1 MQKFF
6 TLLLISLFLTHAGN
20 TQVTRCA
27 TVEHEAVLKAKYPD
41 YEKRK
46 QEIEEYTHRYIQKNK
61 SQNKMEGT
69 VTIKIPIVFH
79 IVYKTAAQ
87 NISDARI
94 MEQIDILNADFRRLN
109 ADTTDTPVEF
119 QDVAAD
125 CNIEF
130 CLAIIDPDGNPTSGI
145 LRVETDVTTFD
156 FDDGIKFTAEGG
168 SDAWPA
174 DEYLNFWSGNI
185 GAFLLGYAQFPGG
198 PDATDGVVIHYQHVG
213 LEPAGYPYHLGRT
226 ATHEVGHWL
235 NLYHIWG
242 DDGSC
247 AGSDLCGDTPNQ
259 KVETYG
265 CPGFPK
271 TDICSADAPGI
282 MFQNYMDYTDDAC
295 MNIFT
300 QGQKDRIQSLFEPG
314 GERFN
319 LTNSE
324 GCGLQPYDAQAIT
337 ALPGGTICDLTVNP
351 VVTIKNHGT
360 VLLTSI
366 DILYNIDGGATST
379 YNWTG
384 SLITGA
390 TEAVS
395 LPAITTTEG
404 EHTLE
409 ATLENPNGFDDA
421 DAGDNTT
428 ETDFVVSLTA
438 LPLPLSQGF
447 ESSGFPYDGYT
458 LSNPDDYY
466 SWERTNDAAAL
477 GSYSIYM
484 NHYDNDANGQIDE
497 FVIPAYDLSG
507 MATINFT
514 FDVAYAL
521 YTTGGIY
528 SDTLEVLASD
538 DCGASWESVYKK
550 ANPDL
555 QTAPFT
561 ASSFVPE
568 DDEWRNEVIDL
579 TGYLGSSQLFVKF
592 RTISDYENNLYVDNI
607 NLNDGQQ
614 IGVINAS
621 NDFKLSLFPNP
632 ANDLLN
638 IKYNISQSG
647 NGTIMIYD
655 VLGKLIYNEI
665 ISTISGIN
673 IITIPVKELSAGYY
687 RIKLEIG
694 GMSASTPFVKE

>member
-1 MQKFF
+1 MQKILSI
-6 TLLLISLFLTHAGN
+6 LLLSLLI
-20 TQVTRCA
+20 TQTGIAQVNRCA

-41 YEKRK
+41 YEQKK
-46 QEIEEYTHRYIQKNK
+46 QEIEAFTNRYIQKNNI
-61 SQNKMEGT
+61 SNKMEGGI
-69 VTIKIPIVFH
+69 TIKIPVVFH

-94 MEQIDILNADFRRLN
+94 MEQLDILNADFNRLN
-109 ADTTDTPVEF
+109 ADTTDTPEEF

-125 CNIEF
+125 CDIEF
-130 CLAIIDPDGNPTSGI
+130 CLAIIDPDGNPTTGI

-174 DEYLNFWSGNI
+174 DSYLNFWSGNI

-198 PDATDGVVIHYQHVG
+198 PPATDGVVIHFQHVG
-213 LEPAGYPYHLGRT
+213 LDPAGYPYHLGRT

-242 DDGSC
+242 DDGGC
-247 AGSDLCGDTPNQ
+247 VGSDLCGDTPNQ

-265 CPGFPK
+265 CPAFPK
-271 TDICSADAPGI
+271 TDICSPDAPGI

-300 QGQKDRIQSLFEPG
+300 QGQKDRIMSLFEPG
-314 GERFN
+314 GERAG
-319 LTNSE
+319 LANSE
-324 GCGLQPYDAQAIT
+324 GCGLQPYDAQAISS
-337 ALPGGTICDLTVNP
+337 LPGGTVCDLTITP

-360 VLLTSI
+360 ETLTSI
-366 DILYNIDGGATST
+366 DIIYSIDGGATST
-379 YNWTG
+379 VNWTG
-384 SLITGA
+384 SLTTGEIEDVTLPEIIT
-390 TEAVS
+390 S
-395 LPAITTTEG
+395 EG

-409 ATLENPNGFDDA
+409 ATLENPNGFIDA

-428 ETDFVVSLTA
+428 ETEFIVSLTG

-458 LSNPDDYY
+458 IYNPDDYY
-466 SWERTNDAAAL
+466 TWERTNDAAAL
-477 GSYSIYM
+477 GTYSILM
-484 NHYDNDANGQIDE
+484 NHYDNAANGQIDD
-497 FVIPAYDLSG
+497 FVIPAYDLTG
-507 MATINFT
+507 MTDISFS

-521 YTTGGIY
+521 YTASGEF
-528 SDTLEVLASD
+528 SDTLEILISD
-538 DCGASWESVYKK
+538 DCGVSWESVYKK

-555 QTAPFT
+555 QTAPTT

-579 TGYLGSSQLFVKF
+579 TGYLGSAQLFVKF

-607 NLNDGQQ
+607 NLNDGEQ
-614 IGVINAS
+614 IGVINVS
-621 NDFKLSLFPNP
+621 NDFDMTVFPNP
-632 ANDLLN
+632 TNDLLN
-638 IKYNISQSG
+638 IRYHLTHT
-647 NGTIMIYD
+647 GTGTLMVYD
-655 VLGKLIYNEI
+655 IVGRMVYSDVVTTN
-665 ISTISGIN
+665 SGIN
-673 IITIPVKELSAGYY
+673 IITIPVHELSAGYY
-687 RIKLEIG
+687 RIKLETS
-694 GMSASTPFVKE
+694 GMNASVPFVKE

>member
-6 TLLLISLFLTHAGN
+6 TLLLISLFLTQAGN
-20 TQVTRCA
+20 AQVTRCA
-27 TVEHEAVLKAKYPD
+27 TVEHEAALKAKYPD
-41 YEKRK
+41 YEQRK
-46 QEIEEYTHRYIQKNK
+46 QEIEAYTNRYIQKNK
-61 SQNKMEGT
+61 SQNKMEGG

-109 ADTTDTPVEF
+109 ADTTDTPDEF
-119 QDVAAD
+119 GDVAAD
-125 CNIEF
+125 CNVEF
-130 CLAIIDPDGNPTSGI
+130 CLAVIDPDGNPTTGI

-156 FDDGIKFTAEGG
+156 FDDGIKFTADGG

-198 PDATDGVVIHYQHVG
+198 PAATDGVVIHYQHVG

-242 DDGSC
+242 DDGGC

-271 TDICSADAPGI
+271 TDICSPDDPGI

-300 QGQKDRIQSLFEPG
+300 QDQKDRIQSLFEPG

-366 DILYNIDGGATST
+366 DILYNIDGGPTST

-384 SLITGA
+384 SLVTGA

-421 DAGDNTT
+421 DAGDNTA
-428 ETDFVVSLTA
+428 ETDFLVSLTA

-447 ESSGFPYDGYT
+447 EASGFPYDGYT
-458 LSNPDDYY
+458 INNPDDYY
-466 SWERTNDAAAL
+466 TWERTNDAAAL
-477 GSYSIYM
+477 GTYSIYM
-484 NHYDNDANGQIDE
+484 NHFDNDANGEIDE

-521 YTTGGIY
+521 YTNGGVY
-528 SDTLEVLASD
+528 SDTLEVLVSD
-538 DCGASWESVYKK
+538 NCGTSWESVYKK

-579 TGYLGSSQLFVKF
+579 TSYLGSSQLFVKF

-614 IGVINAS
+614 IGVINTS

-638 IKYNISQSG
+638 IKYNIAQTG
-647 NGTIMIYD
+647 NGTLLIYD
-655 VLGKLIYNEI
+655 VLGKLVFSEI
-665 ISTISGIN
+665 IATTSGIN
-673 IITIPVKELSAGYY
+673 IITIPVKDLSAGYY
-687 RIKLEIG
+687 RIKLETG
-694 GMSASTPFVKE
+694 GMNASTPFVKE